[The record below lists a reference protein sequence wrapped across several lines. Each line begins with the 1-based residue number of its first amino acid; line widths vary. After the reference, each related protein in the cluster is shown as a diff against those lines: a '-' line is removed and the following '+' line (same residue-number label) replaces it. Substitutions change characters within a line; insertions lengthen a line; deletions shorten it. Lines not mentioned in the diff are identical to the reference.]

1 MQTMLGTSNRIV
13 EIDLSTG
20 QVSDFQVGDEDRRL
34 YLGGKGLGLKLL
46 YDRMDRGIDPLGE
59 KNYLAFMMGVLMGTG
74 APCTGRFSAITKS
87 PLTGIMLHSSCG
99 GPFGMAYKTAGYD
112 GLLITGKARAPVVI
126 DIDEN
131 GARILDGAA
140 FWGMDTDDA
149 QKQLNPDGQAGVL
162 AIGPAGENRV
172 LIANVASGHRFLG
185 RGGLGAVMGSKNL
198 KAVVAR
204 GKAYKIVPI
213 NQKLFDKAKKRAA
226 GYIEKNPVTS
236 DDYRNYGT
244 SSHVNWC
251 NEGGILPVRNFQDG
265 SHPEADQVSG
275 ETMRQRYKAKP
286 STCKPCSIMCG
297 HKGTHADGSVHQIPE
312 YETVGLL
319 GPNLG
324 IFDPDAIT
332 AFSDRCGL
340 LGMDTISAG
349 SILAWCMEAG
359 EKGLITTG
367 LKFGAT
373 EGIVQALDDMALRR
387 GFGNEMAN
395 GTRMLSRQYGGFD
408 FAIQVKG
415 LEMPAYD
422 PRGSWGQGLAYAVA
436 NRGACHLSATTFALE
451 VAFGL
456 LNPYTTRAKARF
468 VQFFENLYAA
478 VNSLH
483 TCQFTS
489 YAYVL
494 EPPIV
499 KYTPKFLLGLTM
511 QYLPAIAILLMD
523 VSIFSKLWQSV
534 TGLRLNQWQMLKAGA
549 RIHLLER
556 YMNTAEGISRKDD
569 TLPRRL
575 LTEGRK
581 CDARQRTV
589 PLQPMLNAYYRLR
602 GYDAHGIPAAQT
614 LKRLGIE
621 PKWAMVTDERLD
633 AFKMISPGGKP
644 LKRIY
649 LSILF
654 WFVGRSIQAAARVD
668 REVRKAFDTIP
679 DGFTFALT
687 VAPDGP
693 AMVVGKDK
701 AGKVKYLGANSK
713 QRYIDLKLTIK
724 NIEAAILLFTFQE
737 STVVAA
743 ARNRL
748 VVDGDIPTAC
758 TVVRILDMVE
768 VFLLPKLLASLAV
781 RRYPQW
787 PPFRKYVG
795 RTLIYLRAVVG
806 L

>member
-1 MQTMLGTSNRIV
+1 
-13 EIDLSTG
+13 
-20 QVSDFQVGDEDRRL
+20 
-34 YLGGKGLGLKLL
+34 
-46 YDRMDRGIDPLGE
+46 
-59 KNYLAFMMGVLMGTG
+59 
-74 APCTGRFSAITKS
+74 
-87 PLTGIMLHSSCG
+87 
-99 GPFGMAYKTAGYD
+99 
-112 GLLITGKARAPVVI
+112 
-126 DIDEN
+126 
-131 GARILDGAA
+131 
-140 FWGMDTDDA
+140 
-149 QKQLNPDGQAGVL
+149 
-162 AIGPAGENRV
+162 
-172 LIANVASGHRFLG
+172 
-185 RGGLGAVMGSKNL
+185 
-198 KAVVAR
+198 
-204 GKAYKIVPI
+204 
-213 NQKLFDKAKKRAA
+213 
-226 GYIEKNPVTS
+226 
-236 DDYRNYGT
+236 
-244 SSHVNWC
+244 
-251 NEGGILPVRNFQDG
+251 
-265 SHPEADQVSG
+265 
-275 ETMRQRYKAKP
+275 
-286 STCKPCSIMCG
+286 
-297 HKGTHADGSVHQIPE
+297 
-312 YETVGLL
+312 
-319 GPNLG
+319 
-324 IFDPDAIT
+324 
-332 AFSDRCGL
+332 
-340 LGMDTISAG
+340 
-349 SILAWCMEAG
+349 
-359 EKGLITTG
+359 
-367 LKFGAT
+367 
-373 EGIVQALDDMALRR
+373 
-387 GFGNEMAN
+387 
-395 GTRMLSRQYGGFD
+395 MLSRQYGGFD

>member
-1 MQTMLGTSNRIV
+1 MKTIVGTSNRIV
-13 EIDLSTG
+13 QINLTTG
-20 QVSDFQVGDEDRRL
+20 QVAEFRVDADDRRRF
-34 YLGGKGLGLKLL
+34 LGGKGLGLKLL
-46 YDRMDRGIDPLGE
+46 YDRMDRGVDPLGE
-59 KNYLAFMMGVLMGTG
+59 ANWLAFMMGVLMGTG

-112 GLLITGKARAPVVI
+112 GLLISGKAPSPVVI

-131 GARILDGAA
+131 NVRVVDGTDCWGLDTQAV
-140 FWGMDTDDA
+140 
-149 QKQLNPDGQAGVL
+149 QKQLNPDGKAGVL
-162 AIGPAGENRV
+162 AIGPAGENQV
-172 LIANVASGHRFLG
+172 LIANVSSGHRFLG
-185 RGGLGAVMGSKNL
+185 RGGMGAVMGSKYL
-198 KAVVAR
+198 KAIVAR
-204 GKAYKIVPI
+204 GKTHKIVPA
-213 NQKLFDKAKKRAA
+213 NQKLFNRAKKRAA

-251 NEGGILPVRNFQDG
+251 NDGGILPVKNFQEG
-265 SHPEADQVSG
+265 SHPQADQVSG
-275 ETMRQRYKAKP
+275 ETMRQRYHATP

-297 HKGTHADGSVHQIPE
+297 HKGTLADGSVHQIPE

-324 IFDPDAIT
+324 IFEPDTIT
-332 AFSDRCGL
+332 AFNDRCGL

-349 SILAWCMEAG
+349 SVLAWCMEAG
-359 EKGLITTG
+359 EKGLIATG
-367 LKFGAT
+367 LKFGAAD
-373 EGIVQALDDMALRR
+373 GIAQALDDMATRR
-387 GFGNEMAN
+387 GFGDEMAN
-395 GTRMLSRQYGGFD
+395 GTRLLSKRYGGAD

-451 VAFGL
+451 VAFGF

-468 VQFFENLYAA
+468 VSFFENLIAA

-499 KYTPKFLLGLTM
+499 KHTPKFMLRLIM
-511 QYLPAIAILLMD
+511 QYLPAVAIMLMD
-523 VSIFSKLWQSV
+523 ISIYSKLWRSV

-549 RIHLLER
+549 RIHVLER
-556 YMNTAEGISRKDD
+556 TMNTGEGISRKDD
-569 TLPRRL
+569 TLPRRF
-575 LTEGRK
+575 LTEGRG
-581 CDARQRTV
+581 CDAKKRTV
-589 PLQPMLNAYYRLR
+589 PLQPMLDAYYRLR
-602 GYDAHGIPAAQT
+602 GYTPHGIPTEKT
-614 LKRLGIE
+614 LRRLGIN
-621 PKWAMVTDERLD
+621 PKWDMRTDPRLD
-633 AFKMISPGGKP
+633 DFKMVSPGGKP
-644 LKRIY
+644 VKRLY
-649 LSILF
+649 LSIML
-654 WFVGRSIQAAARVD
+654 WFMGRAIQAAARVD
-668 REVRKAFDTIP
+668 REVREAFDAIP

-693 AMVVGKDK
+693 ALVVGKDK
-701 AGKVKYLGANSK
+701 AGKVRYLGANTK
-713 QRYIDLKLTIK
+713 ERYIDLKLIIK

-737 STVVAA
+737 ATVTAVA
-743 ARNRL
+743 RDRL
-748 VVDGDIPTAC
+748 IVDGEGPAAC

-768 VFLLPKLLASLAV
+768 VFLLPKRLASLAV

-787 PPFRKYVG
+787 PPSRKYVG
-795 RTLIYLRAVVG
+795 RALIYLRALVG

>member
-1 MQTMLGTSNRIV
+1 MKTIVGTSNRILQ
-13 EIDLSTG
+13 INLSTG
-20 QVSDFQVGDEDRRL
+20 RVAEFQVNADDRRRF
-34 YLGGKGLGLKLL
+34 LGGKGLGLKLL
-46 YDRMDRGIDPLGE
+46 YDHMDRGVNPLGE
-59 KNYLAFMMGVLMGTG
+59 ENCLAFMMGVLMGTG

-112 GLLITGKARAPVVI
+112 GLLISGKASSPVVI
-126 DIDEN
+126 YIDEN
-131 GARILDGAA
+131 DVRIVDGTDSWGLDTQAV
-140 FWGMDTDDA
+140 
-149 QKQLNPDGQAGVL
+149 QKQLNPDGKAGVL
-162 AIGPAGENRV
+162 AIGPAGENKV

-198 KAVVAR
+198 KAIVAR
-204 GKAYKIVPI
+204 GKAYKIVPA
-213 NQKLFDKAKKRAA
+213 NQKLFNRAKKRAA
-226 GYIEKNPVTS
+226 GYIEKNPLTS

-251 NEGGILPVRNFQDG
+251 NDGGILPVKNFQEG
-265 SHPEADQVSG
+265 SHPQADQVSG
-275 ETMRQRYKAKP
+275 ETMRQRYHATP

-297 HKGTHADGSVHQIPE
+297 HKGTLADGSVHQIPE

-324 IFDPDAIT
+324 IFEPDTIT
-332 AFSDRCGL
+332 AFNDRCGL

-349 SILAWCMEAG
+349 SVLAWCMEAG
-359 EKGLITTG
+359 EKGLIATG
-367 LKFGAT
+367 LKFSVAD
-373 EGIVQALDDMALRR
+373 GIAQTLDDMAWRR
-387 GFGNEMAN
+387 GFGDEMAN
-395 GTRMLSRQYGGFD
+395 GTRLLSKRYGGAD
-408 FAIQVKG
+408 FAIQIKG

-422 PRGSWGQGLAYAVA
+422 PRGAWGQGLAYAVA

-451 VAFGL
+451 VAFGF

-468 VQFFENLYAA
+468 VAFFENLYAA

-489 YAYVL
+489 YAYVF

-499 KYTPKFLLGLTM
+499 KYTPKFLLRLVM
-511 QYLPAIAILLMD
+511 QYLPAVAIMLMD
-523 VSIFSKLWQSV
+523 ISIFSKLWRSV

-549 RIHLLER
+549 RIHVLER
-556 YMNTAEGISRKDD
+556 TMNTGEGISRKDD
-569 TLPRRL
+569 TLPRRF
-575 LTEGRK
+575 LTEGRG
-581 CDARQRTV
+581 CDDKKRTV
-589 PLQPMLNAYYRLR
+589 PLQPMLNSYYRLR
-602 GYDAHGIPAAQT
+602 GYDPHGIPTEKT
-614 LKRLGIE
+614 LKRLGIKL
-621 PKWAMVTDERLD
+621 KWDMATDPRLD
-633 AFKMISPGGKP
+633 TFKMVSTGGKP
-644 LKRIY
+644 VKHLY
-649 LSILF
+649 LSIMF
-654 WFVGRSIQAAARVD
+654 WFVGRAIQAAARVD

-701 AGKVKYLGANSK
+701 AGKVRYLGGNPK

-737 STVVAA
+737 ATVTAVA
-743 ARNRL
+743 RDRL
-748 VVDGDIPTAC
+748 IVDGEFPAAC

-768 VFLLPKLLASLAV
+768 VFLLPKRLASLAV

>member
-1 MQTMLGTSNRIV
+1 MKTIVGTSNRIV
-13 EIDLSTG
+13 QVNLSTG
-20 QVSDFQVGDEDRRL
+20 QVTEFQVDADDRRRF
-34 YLGGKGLGLKLL
+34 LGGKGLGLKLL

-59 KNYLAFMMGVLMGTG
+59 ENWLAFMMGVLMGTG
-74 APCTGRFSAITKS
+74 APCSGRFSAITKS

-112 GLLITGKARAPVVI
+112 GLLISGRAPSPVVI

-131 GARILDGAA
+131 DVRIVDGADC
-140 FWGMDTDDA
+140 WGLDTQA
-149 QKQLNPDGQAGVL
+149 VQRQLNPDGKAGVL
-162 AIGPAGENRV
+162 AIGPAGENQV

-198 KAVVAR
+198 KAIVAR
-204 GKAYKIVPI
+204 GRAFKIVPA
-213 NQKLFDKAKKRAA
+213 NQKLFNRAKKRAA
-226 GYIEKNPVTS
+226 GYIEKNPVTA

-251 NEGGILPVRNFQDG
+251 NDGGILPVKNFQEG
-265 SHPEADQVSG
+265 SHPQADQVSG
-275 ETMRQRYKAKP
+275 ETMRQRYQATTR
-286 STCKPCSIMCG
+286 TCKPCSIMCG
-297 HKGTHADGSVHQIPE
+297 HKGTLADGSVHQIPE

-324 IFDPDAIT
+324 IFEPDTIT
-332 AFSDRCGL
+332 VFSDRCGL

-349 SILAWCMEAG
+349 SVLAWCMEAG
-359 EKGLITTG
+359 EKGLIATG
-367 LKFGAT
+367 LKFGVA
-373 EGIVQALDDMALRR
+373 EGIAQALDDMAWRR
-387 GFGNEMAN
+387 GFGDDMAD
-395 GTRMLSRQYGGFD
+395 GTRSLSKRYGGAD

-422 PRGSWGQGLAYAVA
+422 PRGAWGQGLAYAVA
-436 NRGACHLSATTFALE
+436 NRGACHLSAATFALE
-451 VAFGL
+451 VAFGF

-468 VQFFENLYAA
+468 VAFFENLYAA

-499 KYTPKFLLGLTM
+499 KYTPKFLLRLIM
-511 QYLPAIAILLMD
+511 QYLPAVAIMLMD
-523 VSIFSKLWQSV
+523 ISIFSKLWRSV

-549 RIHLLER
+549 RIHVLER
-556 YMNTAEGISRKDD
+556 TMNTGEGISRKDD
-569 TLPRRL
+569 TLPRRF
-575 LTEGRK
+575 LTEGRG
-581 CDARQRTV
+581 CDLKKRTV
-589 PLQPMLNAYYRLR
+589 PLQPMLDTYYRLR
-602 GYDAHGIPAAQT
+602 GYNPHGIPTEKT
-614 LKRLGIE
+614 LGRLGIN
-621 PKWAMVTDERLD
+621 PKWDMLTDPRLD
-633 AFKMISPGGKP
+633 YFKMVSPGGKP
-644 LKRIY
+644 VKQLY
-649 LSILF
+649 LSMML
-654 WFVGRSIQAAARVD
+654 WFMGRAIQAAARVD

-701 AGKVKYLGANSK
+701 AGKVRYLGANPK
-713 QRYIDLKLTIK
+713 ARYIDLKLTVK

-737 STVVAA
+737 ATVTAA
-743 ARNRL
+743 ARDRL
-748 VVDGDIPTAC
+748 IVDGEFPAAC

-768 VFLLPKLLASLAV
+768 VFLLPRRLASLAV

>member
-1 MQTMLGTSNRIV
+1 MQTIIGTSNRII
-13 EIDLSTG
+13 EIDLSAG
-20 QVSDFQVGDEDRRL
+20 QATEFQVGDDERRL
-34 YLGGKGLGLKLL
+34 FLGGKGLGLKLL

-74 APCTGRFSAITKS
+74 APCTGRFSALTKS

-112 GLLITGKARAPVVI
+112 GLLITGKAPAPVVI
-126 DIDEN
+126 EIDAD
-131 GARILDGAA
+131 GARIRDGTSV
-140 FWGMDTDDA
+140 WGQDTNDS
-149 QKQLNPDGQAGVL
+149 QKQLNPDGKSGVL
-162 AIGPAGENRV
+162 TIGPAGENRV

-198 KAVVAR
+198 KAIVAR
-204 GKAYKIVPI
+204 GKVFKIVPT

-226 GYIEKNPVTS
+226 GYIENNPLTS
-236 DDYRNYGT
+236 GDYRSFGT

-251 NEGGILPVRNFQDG
+251 NDGGILPVRNFQDG
-265 SHPEADQVSG
+265 SHPQADQVSG
-275 ETMRQRYKAKP
+275 ETMRQRYKANP

-297 HKGTHADGSVHQIPE
+297 HKGTHADGSAHQIPE

-324 IFDPDAIT
+324 IFDPDAISR
-332 AFSDRCGL
+332 FNDRCGL
-340 LGMDTISAG
+340 LGMDTISTG
-349 SILAWCMEAG
+349 SVLAWCMEAG
-359 EKGLITTG
+359 EKGLIATD
-367 LKFGAT
+367 LKFGAV

-387 GFGNEMAN
+387 GFGDEMAN
-395 GTRMLSRQYGGFD
+395 GTRMLSRRYGGAD
-408 FAIQVKG
+408 FAIQIKG

-436 NRGACHLSATTFALE
+436 NRGACHLSAATFALE

-456 LNPYTTRAKARF
+456 LNPYTTRSKARF
-468 VQFFENLYAA
+468 VLFFENLYAA

-494 EPPIV
+494 EPPII
-499 KYTPKFLLGLTM
+499 KYTPKFLLRLTM
-511 QYLPAIAILLMD
+511 QFLPSIAIMLMD
-523 VSIFSKLWQSV
+523 VSLFSKLWRSV
-534 TGLRLNQWQMLKAGA
+534 TGLRLNQWQMLRAGA
-549 RIHLLER
+549 RIHVLER

-569 TLPRRL
+569 TLPKRF
-575 LTEGRK
+575 LTEGRR

-602 GYDAHGIPAAQT
+602 GYDAHGIPADRT
-614 LKRLGIE
+614 MKRLGIAPRWE
-621 PKWAMVTDERLD
+621 ILTDERLD
-633 AFKMISPGGKP
+633 YFKMLSPGGKP

-649 LSILF
+649 LTVML

-668 REVRKAFDTIP
+668 REVRTAFDAIP
-679 DGFTFALT
+679 DGFTFALG

-701 AGKVKYLGANSK
+701 AGKVRYLGADAK

-737 STVVAA
+737 STVVAV
-743 ARNRL
+743 ARDRL
-748 VVDGDIPTAC
+748 VVDGDIPAAC
-758 TVVRILDMVE
+758 AVVRILDMVE
-768 VFLLPKLLASLAV
+768 VFLLPKPLASLAV
-781 RRYPQW
+781 RRYPHW

-795 RTLIYLRAVVG
+795 RVLIYLRAVLG
-806 L
+806 F

>member
-1 MQTMLGTSNRIV
+1 MKTIVGTSNRII
-13 EIDLSTG
+13 EINLSTG
-20 QVSDFQVGDEDRRL
+20 QVTDFQVGDDDRRR

-59 KNYLAFMMGVLMGTG
+59 QNHLAFMMGVLMGTG

-112 GLLITGKARAPVVI
+112 GLLITGKAPAPVVI
-126 DIDEN
+126 DIDES
-131 GARILDGAA
+131 GARITDGTAIWGLD
-140 FWGMDTDDA
+140 THET
-149 QKQLNPDGQAGVL
+149 QNRLNPDGKAGIL

-185 RGGLGAVMGSKNL
+185 RGGMGAVMGAKNL
-198 KAVVAR
+198 KAIVAR
-204 GKAYKIVPI
+204 GKAYKIVPT
-213 NQKLFDKAKKRAA
+213 NQKLFAKAKKRAA
-226 GYIEKNPVTS
+226 GYIENNPVTS
-236 DDYRNYGT
+236 DNYRNYGT

-251 NEGGILPVRNFQDG
+251 NDSGILPVKNFQGG
-265 SHPEADQVSG
+265 SHPQADQVSG
-275 ETMRQRYKAKP
+275 ETMRQRYNAKP

-297 HKGTHADGSVHQIPE
+297 HKGTFADGSVHQIPE

-319 GPNLG
+319 GPNLD

-349 SILAWCMEAG
+349 AVLAWCMEAG
-359 EKGLITTG
+359 EKGLITTD
-367 LKFGAT
+367 LKFGVA
-373 EGIVQALDDMALRR
+373 EGIAQALDDMALRR
-387 GFGNEMAN
+387 GFGDEMAN
-395 GTRMLSRQYGGFD
+395 GTRMLSKHYGGSD

-451 VAFGL
+451 VAFGF
-456 LNPYTTRAKARF
+456 LNPYTTRPKARF
-468 VQFFENLYAA
+468 VKFFENLYAA

-499 KYTPKFLLGLTM
+499 KYTPKFLLSLTM
-511 QYLPAIAILLMD
+511 QYLPATAIMLMD
-523 VSIFSKLWQSV
+523 ISVFSKLWRSV

-549 RIHLLER
+549 RIHVLER
-556 YMNTAEGISRKDD
+556 YMNTGEGISRKDD
-569 TLPRRL
+569 TLPRRF
-575 LTEGRK
+575 LTEGRG
-581 CDARQRTV
+581 CDDKQRTV

-602 GYDAHGIPAAQT
+602 GYDPQGIPTEKT

-621 PKWAMVTDERLD
+621 PKWEMMTDERLGH
-633 AFKMISPGGKP
+633 FKMVSPGGKP
-644 LKRIY
+644 VKWVY
-649 LSILF
+649 LSIML
-654 WFVGRSIQAAARVD
+654 WFVGRAIQAGARVD

-701 AGKVKYLGANSK
+701 AGKVRYLGANPR

-737 STVVAA
+737 STVMAVA
-743 ARNRL
+743 RDRL
-748 VVDGDIPTAC
+748 IVDGDIPAAC

-795 RTLIYLRAVVG
+795 RTLIYLRTVVG

>member
-1 MQTMLGTSNRIV
+1 MKTIAGTSNRII
-13 EIDLSTG
+13 ELDLSTG
-20 QVSDFQVGDEDRRL
+20 RVTDFQVSDDDRQR

-46 YDRMDRGIDPLGE
+46 YERLERGIDPLGE
-59 KNYLAFMMGVLMGTG
+59 ENILAFMMGVLMGTG

-112 GLLITGKARAPVVI
+112 GLLITGKAPAPVVI

-131 GARILDGAA
+131 GARIVDGTA
-140 FWGMDTDDA
+140 FWGMNTYDT
-149 QKQLNPDGQAGVL
+149 QQQLNPDGKAGVL

-198 KAVVAR
+198 KAIVAR
-204 GKAYKIVPI
+204 GKAYNIVPI
-213 NQKLFDKAKKRAA
+213 NQKLFAKAKKRAA
-226 GYIEKNPVTS
+226 SYIEKSPTTA
-236 DDYRNYGT
+236 DEYRNYGT

-251 NEGGILPVRNFQDG
+251 NDGGILPVKNFQEG
-265 SHPEADQVSG
+265 SHPQADQVSG
-275 ETMRQRYKAKP
+275 ETMRQRYNAKL

-297 HKGTHADGSVHQIPE
+297 HKGTLADGSVHQIPE

-332 AFSDRCGL
+332 AFNDRCGL

-359 EKGLITTG
+359 EKGLIDTD
-367 LKFGAT
+367 LKFGVAT
-373 EGIVQALDDMALRR
+373 GIDQAIEAIALRR
-387 GFGNEMAN
+387 GFGDEMAN
-395 GTRMLSRQYGGFD
+395 GTRMLSKRYGGAD
-408 FAIQVKG
+408 FAIQIKG

-422 PRGSWGQGLAYAVA
+422 PRGAWGQGLAYAVA

-468 VQFFENLYAA
+468 VKFFENLYAA

-483 TCQFTS
+483 TCQFTA

-499 KYTPKFLLGLTM
+499 KYTPKMLLRLIM
-511 QYLPAIAILLMD
+511 QFLPAVAILLMD
-523 VSIFSKLWQSV
+523 VSVYAKLWRSV
-534 TGLRLNQWQMLKAGA
+534 TGQRLNQWQMLKAGA
-549 RIHLLER
+549 RIHVLER
-556 YMNTAEGISRKDD
+556 TMNTGEGISRKDD
-569 TLPRRL
+569 ILPRRF
-575 LTEGRK
+575 LTEGRR
-581 CDARQRTV
+581 CDAKRRTV
-589 PLQPMLNAYYRLR
+589 PLQPMLDAYYRLR
-602 GYDAHGIPAAQT
+602 GYDPHGIPTEKT

-621 PKWAMVTDERLD
+621 PKWDMATDERLFH
-633 AFKMISPGGKP
+633 FKMVSPGGKP
-644 LKRIY
+644 VKRLY
-649 LSILF
+649 LSIMF
-654 WFVGRSIQAAARVD
+654 WFVGRAIQAAARVD
-668 REVRKAFDTIP
+668 RETREVFASMP
-679 DGFTFALT
+679 DGFTFALI
-687 VAPDGP
+687 VAPGGP
-693 AMVVGKDK
+693 AMVVGKDQ
-701 AGKVKYLGANSK
+701 AGKVRYLGANPQ

-724 NIEAAILLFTFQE
+724 NIESAILLFTFQE
-737 STVVAA
+737 STVTAVARDRLSLEGEYPA
-743 ARNRL
+743 AC
-748 VVDGDIPTAC
+748 A
-758 TVVRILDMVE
+758 VVRILNLVE
-768 VFLLPKLLASLAV
+768 VFLLPKFLASLAV
-781 RRYPQW
+781 RRYPRW
-787 PPFRKYVG
+787 SVLRKYVG

>member
-1 MQTMLGTSNRIV
+1 MKTIVGTSNRII

-20 QVSDFQVGDEDRRL
+20 QVSESQVDADDRRY

-59 KNYLAFMMGVLMGTG
+59 ENCLAFMMGVLIGTG

-112 GLLITGKARAPVVI
+112 GLLISGKAPSPVVI
-126 DIDEN
+126 DIDAN
-131 GARILDGAA
+131 DVRILDGADC
-140 FWGMDTDDA
+140 WGLDTQAA
-149 QKQLNPDGQAGVL
+149 QKKLNPDGKAGIL
-162 AIGPAGENRV
+162 TIGPAGENRV

-198 KAVVAR
+198 KAIVAR
-204 GKAYKIVPI
+204 GKFYKIVPT
-213 NQKLFDKAKKRAA
+213 NQKLFNRAKKRAA

-236 DDYRNYGT
+236 DEYRNYGT

-251 NEGGILPVRNFQDG
+251 NDGGILPVKNFQEG
-265 SHPEADQVSG
+265 NHPQADQVSG
-275 ETMRQRYKAKP
+275 ETMRQRYHATP

-297 HKGTHADGSVHQIPE
+297 HKGTLADGSVHQIPE

-324 IFDPDAIT
+324 IFEPDTIT
-332 AFSDRCGL
+332 AFNDRCGL

-349 SILAWCMEAG
+349 SVLAWCMEAG
-359 EKGLITTG
+359 EKGLVTTD
-367 LKFGAT
+367 LKFGIA
-373 EGIVQALDDMALRR
+373 EGIAQALDDMARR
-387 GFGNEMAN
+387 RDFGDEMAN
-395 GTRMLSRQYGGFD
+395 GTRSLSKRYGGAD
-408 FAIQVKG
+408 FAIQIKG

-451 VAFGL
+451 VAFGF

-468 VQFFENLYAA
+468 VMFFENLYAA

-499 KYTPKFLLGLTM
+499 KYTPKFLLRLIM
-511 QYLPAIAILLMD
+511 QYLPAVAIMLMD
-523 VSIFSKLWQSV
+523 ISIFSKLWRSV

-549 RIHLLER
+549 RIHVLER
-556 YMNTAEGISRKDD
+556 TMNTGEGISRKDD
-569 TLPRRL
+569 TLPRRF
-575 LTEGRK
+575 LTEGRG
-581 CDARQRTV
+581 CDAKKRTV
-589 PLQPMLNAYYRLR
+589 PLQPMLDAYYRLR
-602 GYDAHGIPAAQT
+602 GYDSHGIPTEKT
-614 LKRLGIE
+614 LKRLGIK
-621 PKWAMVTDERLD
+621 PKWDMVTDPRLD
-633 AFKMISPGGKP
+633 YFKMVSPGGKP
-644 LKRIY
+644 VKRFY
-649 LSILF
+649 LSIIF
-654 WFVGRSIQAAARVD
+654 WFMGRAIQAAARVD
-668 REVRKAFDTIP
+668 REVRKAFDAIP
-679 DGFTFALT
+679 YGFTFALT
-687 VAPDGP
+687 VVPDGP
-693 AMVVGKDK
+693 AIVVGKDK
-701 AGKVKYLGANSK
+701 TGKVRYLGANAK

-737 STVVAA
+737 STVTAA
-743 ARNRL
+743 ARDRL
-748 VVDGDIPTAC
+748 IVDGEFSAAC

-768 VFLLPKLLASLAV
+768 VFLLPKRLASLAV

-795 RTLIYLRAVVG
+795 RVLIYLRAVVG